1 MLSWAIQTTIISLV
15 IIFLIHSIYHYFKE
29 TLTIPKVKDLVN
41 KPNQKYE
48 EIYKIINQNKN
59 NGEINYAKSASSDMK
74 EELKIFLNQQINNP
88 NSIEP
93 ENNVLDGN
101 KFSKY
106 E

>member
-41 KPNQKYE
+41 KPSEKYE
-48 EIYKIINQNKN
+48 EIYKIINQNNN

-74 EELKIFLNQQINNP
+74 EELKIFLNQQISTP
-88 NSIEP
+88 GEIEP
-93 ENNVLDGN
+93 GNSMLDAN